1 MSAARLAGRPDP
13 ERRLD
18 AVDRAIIELLQVD
31 GRLSFGVLAETAET
45 TEDDVVRRVQALV
58 AEGVIEIVAVTDPM
72 QLGYPRMAMLGI
84 VTDGP
89 SQPVGEAIARI
100 EEVIYD
106 ARTTGGFDLMVELVG
121 TSDAHLLELVTRI
134 RQLPGVTH
142 IDTFLY
148 QELVKETYAYGADTG
163 PGPTAGAGSLP

>member
-1 MSAARLAGRPDP
+1 MSAARLPGRPDP

-18 AVDRAIIELLQVD
+18 AVDRAIIEVLQVD
-31 GRLSFGVLAETAET
+31 GRLPFGTVAETAET
-45 TEDDVVRRVQALV
+45 TEDDVVRRVGTLM

-89 SQPVGEAIARI
+89 AQPVGEAIASI
-100 EEVIYD
+100 EEVIYE
-106 ARTTGGFDLMVELVG
+106 ARTSGGFDLMVELVG
-121 TSDAHLLELVTRI
+121 TSDAHLLELVTQI
-134 RQLPGVTH
+134 RQLPGVKH
-142 IDTFLY
+142 IETFRY

-163 PGPTAGAGSLP
+163 PGRTSGAGSPP

>member
-1 MSAARLAGRPDP
+1 M
-13 ERRLD
+13 
-18 AVDRAIIELLQVD
+18 
-31 GRLSFGVLAETAET
+31 
-45 TEDDVVRRVQALV
+45 
-58 AEGVIEIVAVTDPM
+58 TDPM

-89 SQPVGEAIARI
+89 AAPVGEAIAGI
-100 EEVIYD
+100 EEVIYE
-106 ARTTGGFDLMVELVG
+106 ARTTGGFDLIVELVG

-148 QELVKETYAYGADTG
+148 QELVKATYAYGAE
-163 PGPTAGAGSLP
+163 AGAS